1 MAETTETVAVAT
13 SVETGESALEANTRA
28 GRVEQHG
35 TDHVPAAERHG
46 TPRNLFA
53 VWAGSGVSYLYFVL
67 GGILVLL
74 GLDAWQALAVVVAGN
89 LFFVGV
95 GFLAVS
101 GPPAGVPSEVITRT
115 FYGVR
120 GNRVVNVV
128 LGWLIGVLYEAINLS
143 VGALV
148 GFTLVRWFA
157 PDAPDAV
164 MAAIVIGLAL
174 LTFTIS
180 VYGHATIVRISGWVM
195 WALLA
200 GIAVL
205 AWFVLANADLSYV
218 PDGGVLEGAELWAA
232 AAAGFTII
240 ASAPLSWLVGAD
252 YSRYL
257 PERSSPA
264 KVAFWTAFG
273 GFLPAVV
280 IGSLGVLAG
289 TVVDMS
295 VPEESMA
302 ELVPAWFYPVFLLV
316 VVIGSITNNA
326 LTAYSTGLALMASGI
341 RWKRS
346 ITVVFDAVIAVALT
360 LYALFVSDFLGTVS
374 GLLEISIAVLAPA
387 LGVYA
392 VDIVL
397 RRNRYDGIA
406 LQDESRGG
414 PNWHRAGWS
423 PAGCLALGVGSV
435 VTALCV
441 NTTFYTGPIAAALG
455 GADVSPFV
463 GVLVGG
469 GLYALLAPRTM
480 RRAKLDA
487 ATRAGRE
494 ASGSADGERVGA
506 PA

>member
-1 MAETTETVAVAT
+1 MAERGTTGLRPA
-13 SVETGESALEANTRA
+13 ESSAREVNTRA

-35 TDHVPAAERHG
+35 TDHIPVIERHG
-46 TPRNLFA
+46 TPRSLFA
-53 VWAGSGVSYLYFVL
+53 VWAGSGVTYLYFVL

-89 LFFVGV
+89 LFFIGV
-95 GFLAVS
+95 GFLAIS
-101 GPPAGVPSEVITRT
+101 GPRAGVPSEVITRS

-164 MAAIVIGLAL
+164 MAVIVIGLAL

-180 VYGHATIVRISGWVM
+180 VYGHATILKISGWVM
-195 WALLA
+195 WALLG
-200 GIAVL
+200 GIAML
-205 AWFVLANADLSYV
+205 AWFVLTNADLSYV
-218 PDGGVLEGAELWAA
+218 PDAGVLQGVELWAA

-257 PERSSPA
+257 PERSSPT
-264 KVAFWTAFG
+264 KVAFWTALG

-302 ELVPAWFYPVFLLV
+302 EIVPPWFYPIFLLV

-346 ITVVFDAVIAVALT
+346 VTVVFDAVIAVALT

-387 LGVYA
+387 LGIYV
-392 VDIVL
+392 VDILL
-397 RRNRYDGIA
+397 RRNRYDGTA
-406 LQDESRGG
+406 LQDESRDG
-414 PNWHRAGWS
+414 PNWYVAGWNL
-423 PAGCLALGVGSV
+423 AGCTALGVGSV

-441 NTTFYTGPIAAALG
+441 NTTFYAGPIAVALG
-455 GADVSPFV
+455 GADVSPLV

-469 GLYALLAPRTM
+469 GLYAVLAPRGI
-480 RRAKLDA
+480 RRAVTALARGTDDA
-487 ATRAGRE
+487 PVTAGAE
-494 ASGSADGERVGA
+494 PIGIAE
-506 PA
+506 